1 MHTRAKYLLITIG
14 VLIVEILI
22 ATVFSDV
29 DVIRS
34 YLGDYLVVML
44 LFCLVKS
51 FFDVSSFALSISVF
65 LFACGVEIA
74 QYFHLADALGLHRGS
89 LLGILVGSSFSWL
102 DILMYFLGC
111 LTAYL
116 FNVRHI
122 LRPAPREDS

>member
-14 VLIVEILI
+14 ILIVEILI

-29 DVIRS
+29 GVIRS
-34 YLGDYLVVML
+34 YLGDYLVVIL

-51 FFDVSSFALSISVF
+51 FFDVSPFALSISVF
-65 LFACGVEIA
+65 LFACSVEIA

-89 LLGILVGSSFSWL
+89 LPGILVGNSFSGL
-102 DILMYFLGC
+102 DILMYLLGC

-116 FNVRHI
+116 FNVRYFPQ
-122 LRPAPREDS
+122 PATREDS